1 MAVMSQPTVLHP
13 SRGDFFDGSERDH
26 TDVRCDLSVSMAFSI
41 AHTPLSAPQNRLE
54 KGGTRCGAHHS
65 GTKVKPMAQWKWREN
80 KMELIYTIFP
90 CYFWIKCCLKIYI
103 KYHLLYDKTP
113 NLNLRREKTTD
124 WLLVNVVHAEHVR
137 QETWDIICETGDV
150 RQKIWERIHDPGD
163 VRQEPWD
170 RSHETGA
177 MRQEPWD
184 RSRETGDMRQET
196 RNIRQETL
204 DVRQKTWY
212 NKQETRSRRQETGY
226 KRQDMWDRRR
236 EAGDKRQAI
245 RNVIQEMWDRRE
257 ETSDWRL

>member
-54 KGGTRCGAHHS
+54 KGGTHCGAHHS
-65 GTKVKPMAQWKWREN
+65 GTKVKTMAQWKWREN

-113 NLNLRREKTTD
+113 NLNLRREKMTD
-124 WLLVNVVHAEHVR
+124 WLTAGKCS
-137 QETWDIICETGDV
+137 TCWACETGDM
-150 RQKIWERIHDPGD
+150 RQNLWDRRRETEDMRKDTWSRRCETGA
-163 VRQEPWD
+163 VRQESWD

-184 RSRETGDMRQET
+184 RSRETGDKKHQT
-196 RNIRQETL
+196 GN
-204 DVRQKTWY
+204 VR
-212 NKQETRSRRQETGY
+212 R
-226 KRQDMWDRRR
+226 
-236 EAGDKRQAI
+236 
-245 RNVIQEMWDRRE
+245 
-257 ETSDWRL
+257 

>member
-41 AHTPLSAPQNRLE
+41 AHTPLPAPQNRLE
-54 KGGTRCGAHHS
+54 KGRTHCGAHHS
-65 GTKVKPMAQWKWREN
+65 GTKVKTMAQWKWSEN

-124 WLLVNVVHAEHVR
+124 WLTAGKR
-137 QETWDIICETGDV
+137 STCWACETGDM
-150 RQKIWERIHDPGD
+150 RQNLWDRRRETEDMRKDTWSRRCETGA
-163 VRQEPWD
+163 VRQESWD

-184 RSRETGDMRQET
+184 RRYETGDKKHQT
-196 RNIRQETL
+196 GN
-204 DVRQKTWY
+204 VR
-212 NKQETRSRRQETGY
+212 R
-226 KRQDMWDRRR
+226 
-236 EAGDKRQAI
+236 
-245 RNVIQEMWDRRE
+245 
-257 ETSDWRL
+257 

>member
-54 KGGTRCGAHHS
+54 KGGTHCGAHHS
-65 GTKVKPMAQWKWREN
+65 GTKVKTMAQWKWREN
-80 KMELIYTIFP
+80 KMELIYTLFP

-124 WLLVNVVHAEHVR
+124 WLTAGKCS
-137 QETWDIICETGDV
+137 TCWACETGDM
-150 RQKIWERIHDPGD
+150 RQNLWDRRRETEDMRKDTWSRRCETGA
-163 VRQEPWD
+163 VRQESWD

-184 RSRETGDMRQET
+184 RRYETGDKKHQT
-196 RNIRQETL
+196 GN
-204 DVRQKTWY
+204 VR
-212 NKQETRSRRQETGY
+212 R
-226 KRQDMWDRRR
+226 
-236 EAGDKRQAI
+236 
-245 RNVIQEMWDRRE
+245 
-257 ETSDWRL
+257 